1 LDFVRGVQEDA
12 ALAGFRF
19 GDRGTHT
26 SRTMM
31 LAELSAALSSA
42 SPDAARV
49 DYAAAIVDANCLGKP
64 TLATRR
70 LSSQRLGELYA
81 LDPGTAVFRILRRL
95 WQIDEAGRPLL
106 ALLAALARDP
116 LLRASAPAI
125 VDLPAGGELQRD
137 ALRRAIRTAV
147 RGRLNDATLD
157 KVARNTASTWAQ
169 SGHLT
174 GRTFKRRLLVL
185 PTPAAV
191 AFALWLAQTAGFR
204 GEQLLTSPWV
214 AVLDCS
220 PSNARGEALE
230 AKRLGLIDLRAAGDV
245 LELGFDRLD
254 PALARI

>member
-1 LDFVRGVQEDA
+1 MR
-12 ALAGFRF
+12 AGYRL

-31 LAELSAALSSA
+31 LAELGQALHA
-42 SPDAARV
+42 TGPDATRAE
-49 DYAAAIVDANCLGKP
+49 YSAAIVDDNCLGKP

-81 LDPGTAVFRILRRL
+81 LDPGTPVFRILRRL
-95 WQIDEAGRPLL
+95 WKIDEPGRPLL

-116 LLRASAPAI
+116 LLRASVPAVI
-125 VDLPAGGELQRD
+125 DLPPGAELQRD
-137 ALRRAIRTAV
+137 ALRRAIRTV
-147 RGRLNDATLD
+147 VGGRLNDATLD

-169 SGHLT
+169 SGHLV
-174 GRTFKRRLLVL
+174 GRTFKRRRLVL

-220 PSNARGEALE
+220 PSNARSEALE
-230 AKRLGLIDLRAAGDV
+230 AKRLGLIDFRAAGDV
-245 LELGFDRLD
+245 VEFGLERLD
-254 PALARI
+254 PVPVKV